1 MISALRALTR
11 DLQQR
16 MHERRCHERAQIG
29 DQFRLELPGRIENE
43 SGDPSRIQIGHS
55 CHLGGTLRTS
65 PLGSLRIGSYC
76 WISDGAQL
84 AAATSIVIGDYVGS
98 ARGVYIVDNNNH
110 PIEPDARREHRR
122 RVAPGGAGYP
132 SIGSAWDLSD
142 RSPIVIEDNVWI
154 GMFAYIGKGVRI
166 GEGAVV
172 ARQAVVTKDVEPYT
186 VVAGNPAVIVKRLP
200 LDTPTIPSPPGEQ
213 HPAERL

>member
-84 AAATSIVIGDYVGS
+84 AAATSIVIGD
-98 ARGVYIVDNNNH
+98 
-110 PIEPDARREHRR
+110 ARREHRR

-186 VVAGNPAVIVKRLP
+186 VVAGNPAGIVKRLP